1 MIFFRQIQIGLRLG
15 PFGTGNRIVEAD
27 QQRPGRDGL
36 AFAEMQGGQTSFDFR
51 ADHHR
56 LIGAQRA
63 EGNQLVAHQGF
74 FHLHDFD
81 QRAFGR
87 LRQWPKSRKQQQ
99 CGE

>member
-1 MIFFRQIQIGLRLG
+1 
-15 PFGTGNRIVEAD
+15 
-27 QQRPGRDGL
+27 
-36 AFAEMQGGQTSFDFR
+36 MQGGQTPFDFR

-81 QRAFGR
+81 QRAFSR
-87 LRQWPKSRKQQQ
+87 MRQWPKGREQQQ
-99 CGE
+99 RCDE